1 MTSLDEKILAMTE
14 KVECLWFDWYAAS
27 CSFANQQIIAI
38 HLNKG
43 SLLKNVLFLAACETQ
58 VTTHCFAVNVP
69 IASSCKMKVVEHER
83 EDLCA
88 AAIYLFEFEFV
99 SPLASY
105 QPACYKHYSCSNQSP
120 RQTVPALLRYIT
132 SSCWKVECLGFDRFA
147 ASWSFDKQ
155 QIIAIHLNNG

>member
-105 QPACYKHYSCSNQSP
+105 QPACYKHCSCSKPKPEADCSCSP
-120 RQTVPALLRYIT
+120 SLHHLLLLKSRVPWL
-132 SSCWKVECLGFDRFA
+132 
-147 ASWSFDKQ
+147 WSICCKLV
-155 QIIAIHLNNG
+155 IW